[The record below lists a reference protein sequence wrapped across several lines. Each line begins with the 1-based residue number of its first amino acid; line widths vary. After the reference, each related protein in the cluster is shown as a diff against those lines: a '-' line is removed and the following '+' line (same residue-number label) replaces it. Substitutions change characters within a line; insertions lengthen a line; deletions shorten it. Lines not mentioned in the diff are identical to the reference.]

1 MPRLFV
7 ALGAGFALALAL
19 SWWIPAMAYVMLAFA
34 LASVVVAL
42 AYNVAAW
49 SEGVQ
54 KIVVAWKAAP
64 RRNRVIFGV
73 TVFVLLAITAAALSL
88 VPWSRLWAGYSA
100 MVGSRSE
107 EHTSE
112 LQSLAYLVCRLL
124 LEKKNKSVVNVPT
137 NR

>member
-1 MPRLFV
+1 MTRLFV

-19 SWWIPAMAYVMLAFA
+19 SWWIPAMAYVMLVFA

-88 VPWSRLWAGYSA
+88 VRWSRLWAGYSA
-100 MVGSRSE
+100 MVGSLIQFVTRI
-107 EHTSE
+107 
-112 LQSLAYLVCRLL
+112 APRG
-124 LEKKNKSVVNVPT
+124 
-137 NR
+137 